1 MKKGDYEYM
10 MYNLFSQLINLGPIS
25 KTCDS
30 VNNYPSNTPPPKKK
44 PKTQKQLIDDTQNII
59 AN

>member
-10 MYNLFSQLINLGPIS
+10 MYSLFSQLTIGPIN

-30 VNNYPSNTPPPKKK
+30 VNNYPSNTPPPKDKK
-44 PKTQKQLIDDTQNII
+44 QKQNNNLLITHKI
-59 AN
+59 

>member
-1 MKKGDYEYM
+1 MKKGEYM
-10 MYNLFSQLINLGPIS
+10 MYSLFSQLIYLGPIS

-30 VNNYPSNTPPPKKK
+30 VNNYPSNPPPPKKN
-44 PKTQKQLIDDTQNII
+44 QQLIDNTQNII

>member
-10 MYNLFSQLINLGPIS
+10 MYSLFSQLINLGPIS

-30 VNNYPSNTPPPKKK
+30 VNNYPSNTPPPK
-44 PKTQKQLIDDTQNII
+44 TKQNKNNLLMTHKI
-59 AN
+59 

>member
-1 MKKGDYEYM
+1 MKKGDYEHM
-10 MYNLFSQLINLGPIS
+10 MYSLFSQLIYLGPIS

-30 VNNYPSNTPPPKKK
+30 VNNYPSNTPPH
-44 PKTQKQLIDDTQNII
+44 QKNPNNLIDNTQNII

>member
-10 MYNLFSQLINLGPIS
+10 MYSLFSQLINLGPIS

-30 VNNYPSNTPPPKKK
+30 INNYPSNTPPPKKK
-44 PKTQKQLIDDTQNII
+44 QTQKQLIDDTQNII

>member
-10 MYNLFSQLINLGPIS
+10 MYSLFSQLINLGPIS

-30 VNNYPSNTPPPKKK
+30 VNNYPSNTPPPTPPKKQTT
-44 PKTQKQLIDDTQNII
+44 KTTY
-59 AN
+59 